1 MIKIF
6 KFRYLPNYKKLTND
20 LKTRMND
27 AAEIAT
33 PKAKSLFLDA
43 ISTMTITDAQDILF
57 GADNAATNY
66 LRSRMGSA
74 LGVEIEPIIQS
85 ALNQAGA
92 VQAYD
97 SVMGQYQSLPFMP
110 DVKANL
116 TNHVVDK
123 ALDGIFYY
131 VAQEE
136 AAIRNN
142 PAKRTTELLQK
153 VFAAQ

>member
-1 MIKIF
+1 
-6 KFRYLPNYKKLTND
+6 
-20 LKTRMND
+20 
-27 AAEIAT
+27 
-33 PKAKSLFLDA
+33 
-43 ISTMTITDAQDILF
+43 
-57 GADNAATNY
+57 
-66 LRSRMGSA
+66 
-74 LGVEIEPIIQS
+74 
-85 ALNQAGA
+85 
-92 VQAYD
+92 
-97 SVMGQYQSLPFMP
+97 MP